1 MIIILINLVNKMTL
15 ILGQTMGK
23 VIVNLGEKEF
33 AVGLAY
39 TACTRVKTVRDL
51 YFNPFPNGHR

>member
-1 MIIILINLVNKMTL
+1 MIVFINKVSNLKR

-51 YFNPFPNGHR
+51 YFDPFPNGHR

>member
-1 MIIILINLVNKMTL
+1 MITIVNKFTL

-51 YFNPFPNGHR
+51 YFDPFPNGHR